1 MKLSI
6 LCLCLIISITSCK
19 DPDAALRKELD
30 TAVFKID
37 MLERQLSSKSMSES
51 GDLVHLV
58 YLNTQDNLTGEEL
71 GQLKEAL
78 NQLQGIED
86 LKSFNLG
93 GFKDLKDER
102 ALSDYEVVMSMSFAD
117 EQAYQQYQAH
127 PTHIA
132 LKSKLDRFLA
142 GAPVTYD
149 YIQD

>member
-1 MKLSI
+1 MKPSF
-6 LCLCLIISITSCK
+6 LCLCCILSIASCK

-37 MLERQLSSKSMSES
+37 MLERQLSSRSISES

-58 YLNTQDNLTGEEL
+58 YLNTKDDLTTEEL
-71 GQLKEAL
+71 SQLKEAL

-86 LKSFNLG
+86 IKSFNLG
-93 GFKDLKDER
+93 GFTDLKDER
-102 ALSDYEVVMSMSFAD
+102 ALSEYEIVMSMSFAD
-117 EQAYQQYQAH
+117 QQAYQRYQAH
-127 PTHIA
+127 PTHVA

-142 GAPVTYD
+142 GAPATYD